1 MADNTQ
7 NIYSFLLSLGAPPET
22 IRRLMTQM
30 QGGQPLFEQRS
41 VGFRGNAAG
50 QSPLSAR
57 PSGPYSP
64 SSPPRR

>member
-1 MADNTQ
+1 MEQ

-22 IRRLMTQM
+22 IKRLMDQM
-30 QGGQPLFEQRS
+30 QGGQPLFESRN
-41 VGFRGNAAG
+41 VGFKGIPAG

-64 SSPPRR
+64 TSPPRR